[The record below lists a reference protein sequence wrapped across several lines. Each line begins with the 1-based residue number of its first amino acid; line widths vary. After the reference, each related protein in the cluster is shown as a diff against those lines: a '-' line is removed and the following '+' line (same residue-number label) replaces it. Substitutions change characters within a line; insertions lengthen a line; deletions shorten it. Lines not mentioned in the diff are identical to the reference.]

1 MEEEGHIPREIV
13 SLARNRS
20 ISPSRKIDFV
30 EIVNLFVSAEVEITI
45 SFPCGGG

>member
-30 EIVNLFVSAEVEITI
+30 EIVNLFVSTEVEITI
-45 SFPCGGG
+45 PFPCGGG